1 MTPQLNDFLSGLAT
15 AGFLVASLFF
25 LSFWRRTAD
34 SLFAAF
40 GLAFLLL
47 AANQGIITVA
57 QVPAEHRSWVYLLRL
72 AAFALLIFAI
82 IRKNLA
88 GPIGR
93 R

>member
-1 MTPQLNDFLSGLAT
+1 MTSHVNDFLSGLAT

-34 SLFAAF
+34 SLFVAF

-47 AANQGIITVA
+47 AANQAILTLA
-57 QVPAEHRSWVYLLRL
+57 QISAEHRSWVYLLRL
-72 AAFALLIFAI
+72 AAFGLLIFAI

-88 GPIGR
+88 GPIR
-93 R
+93 RG